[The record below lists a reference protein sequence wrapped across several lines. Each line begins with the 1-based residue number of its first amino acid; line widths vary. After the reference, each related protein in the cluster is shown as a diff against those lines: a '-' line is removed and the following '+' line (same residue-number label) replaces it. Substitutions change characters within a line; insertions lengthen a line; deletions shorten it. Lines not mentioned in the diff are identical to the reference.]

1 MLIKNWKTVGVIL
14 STFFIMCADSPQI
27 SSKGL
32 EMQDGKKPNRLINEK
47 SPYLLQHAYNP
58 VNWYP
63 WGEEAF
69 AKAREEDKPI
79 FLSIGYSTCHWC
91 HVMEHESFEDSVVAQ
106 MMNDVFISIK
116 VDREERP
123 DIDNIYMTVC
133 QMLTGS
139 GGWPLT
145 IIMTPDKKP
154 FFAGTYFPKEERFG
168 RIGMVELSR
177 RIDEA
182 WKTNR
187 AKIYESAENITTA
200 IAGVND
206 TKGDKEINEEVLTSA
221 FNQLSSRYDSEL
233 GGFGKSPKFP
243 SPHNLTF
250 LLRYWNRTGDNAALK
265 MVETTLSQMYNGGM
279 YDHVGFGF
287 HRYST
292 DREWLVPHF
301 EKMLYDQA
309 LLLNAYV
316 EVFQATQNEKYS
328 RIAEE
333 IITYVLRDMTSPK
346 GGFYSAED
354 ADSEGEE
361 GKFYLWSIDE
371 IREILD
377 EGSAQL
383 FIEAYNI
390 KSEGN
395 FNDEMTKGKNGKNIP
410 HIVNDIDD
418 VAEKHNLS
426 SKELGER
433 LSKIRAEL
441 FSVREKRI
449 HPHKDDKIL
458 TDWNGLMIAS
468 LAKAAR
474 VLGNKE
480 YADSAIKAMSFIMH
494 DLRYGNGRLIHRFRD
509 GEAALASSVEDYA
522 FIIWGLLELYETTF
536 DVEYLQ
542 NALELQEL
550 QLEHYWDEENFGFFF
565 TPDDGEKLLT
575 RTKEIYDGAIPSGN
589 SVSFLNLL
597 KLSRLSSV
605 IKYEKFASKMSK
617 SFSQR
622 IIDSPSGSTMML
634 QAVDFAIG
642 PSYEVL
648 ITNDNVEK
656 MKITVDSLNNF
667 FAPNKVVLLKDKNSE
682 AELKSAAPF
691 TNEYEVAENEVLI
704 YVCQNF
710 VCSLPTNDPTKLREL
725 LNQKKK

>member
-1 MLIKNWKTVGVIL
+1 MLVKNWRTVGVIF
-14 STFFIMCADSPQI
+14 SAFFIMCADSPQI
-27 SSKGL
+27 SSKGIK
-32 EMQDGKKPNRLINEK
+32 MQDGKNPNKLINEK

-58 VNWYP
+58 INWYP

-106 MMNDVFISIK
+106 MMNDVFVSIK

-168 RIGMVELSR
+168 RIGMVELTR

-182 WKTNR
+182 WKNNR
-187 AKIYESAENITTA
+187 TKIYESAENITAA
-200 IAGVND
+200 IGKVSD
-206 TKGDKEINEEVLTSA
+206 TKGDKEIDEEILTSV
-221 FNQLSSRYDSEL
+221 FNQFSSIYDNEF
-233 GGFGKSPKFP
+233 GGFGTSPKFP

-250 LLRYWNRTGDNAALK
+250 LLRYWNRTGDTSALQ
-265 MVETTLSQMYNGGM
+265 MVETTLSEMYNGGM

-309 LLLNAYV
+309 LLLNAYI
-316 EVFQATQNEKYS
+316 EVFQATGNENYS

-333 IITYVLRDMTSPK
+333 IITYVLRDMTSTE

-361 GKFYLWSIDE
+361 GKYYLWSIDE
-371 IREILD
+371 IRENLD
-377 EGSAQL
+377 EESSQL
-383 FIEAYNI
+383 FIEAYNV
-390 KSEGN
+390 KNAGN
-395 FNDEMTKGKNGKNIP
+395 FKDEMTKSNNGKNIP
-410 HIVNDIDD
+410 HIKNNYDTL
-418 VAEKHNLS
+418 AEKHNIPTE
-426 SKELGER
+426 ELKVK
-433 LSKIRAEL
+433 LSKIREKL
-441 FSVREKRI
+441 FNVRENRI
-449 HPHKDDKIL
+449 HPYKDDKIL

-468 LAKAAR
+468 LAKAGR
-474 VLGNKE
+474 ILKNQE
-480 YADSAIKAMSFIMH
+480 YTYSAIKAMNFILH
-494 DLRYGNGRLIHRFRD
+494 DLRGDDGRLIHRFRD
-509 GEAALASSVEDYA
+509 GEAALTSSVDDYA

-536 DVEYLQ
+536 DVQYLQ
-542 NALELQEL
+542 SAIELQEL
-550 QLEHYWDEENFGFFF
+550 QLEHFWDEENFGFFF

-589 SVSFLNLL
+589 SVSQLNLL
-597 KLSRLSSV
+597 KLSRLSSK
-605 IKYEKFASKMSK
+605 IKYEEFASKMSK
-617 SFSQR
+617 SFSNR

-634 QAVDFAIG
+634 QAVDFASG

-648 ITNDNVEK
+648 ITNGKSEK
-656 MKITVDSLNNF
+656 MKTMIDSLNSF
-667 FAPNKVVLLKDKNSE
+667 FSPNKVVLIKDKNNE
-682 AELKSAAPF
+682 AELERVAPF
-691 TNEYEVAENEVLI
+691 TKDYEILENQVLV

-710 VCSLPTNDPTKLREL
+710 VCSLPTTDPTKLREL
-725 LNQKKK
+725 LYQKNK

>member
-1 MLIKNWKTVGVIL
+1 MLFKNWKTIGVII
-14 STFFIMCADSPQI
+14 SAFFIMCADSPQI

-32 EMQDGKKPNRLINEK
+32 KMQDSKKPNKLINEK

-69 AKAREEDKPI
+69 AKAHEEDKPI

-91 HVMEHESFEDSVVAQ
+91 HVMEHESFEDSVIAQ

-168 RIGMVELSR
+168 RIGMVELTN

-182 WKTNR
+182 WKNNR
-187 AKIYESAENITTA
+187 TKIYESAENITAA
-200 IAGVND
+200 IGKVSD
-206 TKGDKEINEEVLTSA
+206 TKGDKEIDEEVLTSA
-221 FNQLSSRYDSEL
+221 FNQFSSRYDNEF
-233 GGFGKSPKFP
+233 GGFGTSPKFP

-250 LLRYWNRTGDNAALK
+250 LLRIWNRTGDTSALQ
-265 MVETTLSQMYNGGM
+265 MVEATLSKMYNGGM

-309 LLLNAYV
+309 LLLNAYI
-316 EVFQATQNEKYS
+316 EVFQATGNEKYS

-333 IITYVLRDMTSPK
+333 IITYVLRDMTSTE

-361 GKFYLWSIDE
+361 GKFYLWDINE

-377 EGSAQL
+377 EESAQL
-383 FIEAYNI
+383 FIEAYNV
-390 KSEGN
+390 KNAGN
-395 FNDEMTKGKNGKNIP
+395 FTDEMTKSNNGKNIP
-410 HIVNDIDD
+410 HIKKNYDTLS
-418 VAEKHNLS
+418 EKHNIPTE
-426 SKELGER
+426 ELQVK
-433 LSKIRAEL
+433 LSKIREKL
-441 FSVREKRI
+441 FNVREKRI
-449 HPHKDDKIL
+449 HPYKDDKIL

-468 LAKAAR
+468 LAKSGR
-474 VLGNKE
+474 ILKNQD
-480 YADSAIKAMSFIMH
+480 YTYSAIKAMNFILH
-494 DLRYGNGRLIHRFRD
+494 DLRDDGGRLIHRFRD
-509 GEAALASSVEDYA
+509 GEAALTSSVDDYA

-536 DVEYLQ
+536 DVQYLQ
-542 NALELQEL
+542 SAIELQEL
-550 QLEHYWDEENFGFFF
+550 QLEHFWDEENFGFFF

-589 SVSFLNLL
+589 SVSLLNLL
-597 KLSRLSSV
+597 KLSRISSN
-605 IKYEKFASKMSK
+605 IKYEEFASKMSK

-622 IIDSPSGSTMML
+622 IIDSPNGSTMML

-648 ITNDNVEK
+648 ITNDNTEK
-656 MKITVDSLNNF
+656 LKIIIDSLSNF
-667 FAPNKVVLLKDKNSE
+667 FAPNKVILIKDKNNE
-682 AELKSAAPF
+682 AELERVAPF
-691 TNEYEVAENEVLI
+691 TKDYEILENQVLV

-710 VCSLPTNDPTKLREL
+710 VCSLPTTDPTKLREL
-725 LNQKKK
+725 LYQKNK